1 VANRRPLDRRPLDGD
16 ASAAAPELGRLIA
29 VLLEA
34 RSPLWRSLAASVTV
48 ARPVVVC
55 DAVSPAQIVVLT
67 ASPDLVLDGL
77 LSVARAVGAHR
88 VHLRTPP
95 GVGSVAVRRA
105 LARRGDTVRVVVE
118 QHDRPGDVVHEAA
131 EFVRLAQL
139 VS

>member
-1 VANRRPLDRRPLDGD
+1 MGNRRPLDRS

-29 VLLEA
+29 VLFEA
-34 RSPLWRSLAASVTV
+34 RTPLWRSLAASVTV
-48 ARPVVVC
+48 DRPVVVC

-77 LSVARAVGAHR
+77 LTVAHAVGVHR
-88 VHLRTPP
+88 VYLRTPP
-95 GVGSVAVRRA
+95 GIGAVAVRRE

-118 QHDRPGDVVHEAA
+118 QHERHGDVVHEAS

-139 VS
+139 VN